1 MVLVHSTAL
10 DETVKIDRVIDHI
23 RGKKGGPTLV
33 FFGGVHGNE
42 TAGVFALKEVFDELK
57 LNNTP
62 INGEIYAISGNLG
75 ALTTRQ
81 RFQDEDLNRIWFSE
95 RITRRFTIR
104 KKRNYMIC
112 MS

>member
-57 LNNTP
+57 LNNTA

-75 ALTTRQ
+75 PLTTRQ
-81 RFQDEDLNRIWFSE
+81 RFQDEDLNRIWLREQSFE
-95 RITRRFTIR
+95 G
-104 KKRNYMIC
+104 
-112 MS
+112 